1 MIIYNTTKSHRIRRF
16 SIFIENSDD
25 RKIKSFYKYITKDI
39 ELNDQNISQ
48 KILLPIFPY
57 NITSDN
63 QNLYLK
69 ILVKCADEMRVNPIE
84 VKRFMIKLNVK
95 PSFSFSIKETYNNL
109 NLYDKKNN
117 IFKQIDFSLKTDIRI
132 NKKTDLINF
141 KIDNPI
147 YNDKLVLNSR
157 QNYILNNSDMHEI
170 FRFKKDEN
178 ISSNVEDKDKFDIIL
193 NQEDIFGKI
202 EKDESN
208 NHIFDKFNKIINN
221 PDDITIVFPWKAEIP
236 EKNQKIQGLYLYELN
251 LSGPK
256 LTKDF
261 LREMF
266 YNSTEIKF
274 MKQKINN
281 EKTFVSMDLSLKISG
296 ILSLSEII
304 SQYDIYIDKDENPE
318 IFWIGLQKYTI
329 INKADKKRDDKLLC
343 KFNFSTKYK
352 GVLEINR
359 ISVKLYNKNEEKNI
373 NEVFMVIKHISK
385 PISINLD

>member
-1 MIIYNTTKSHRIRRF
+1 
-16 SIFIENSDD
+16 
-25 RKIKSFYKYITKDI
+25 
-39 ELNDQNISQ
+39 
-48 KILLPIFPY
+48 
-57 NITSDN
+57 
-63 QNLYLK
+63 
-69 ILVKCADEMRVNPIE
+69 MRVNPIE